1 MTLDIH
7 VTVPKYIYDIYADAA
22 RRLGGK
28 FTTSQVM
35 SAALLAYAEHLAQEV
50 QTEDS
55 LSGENL

>member
-22 RRLGGK
+22 RKLGN

-35 SAALLAYAEHLAQEV
+35 SAALVAYAQHLAEEMQSTSEP
-50 QTEDS
+50 
-55 LSGENL
+55 